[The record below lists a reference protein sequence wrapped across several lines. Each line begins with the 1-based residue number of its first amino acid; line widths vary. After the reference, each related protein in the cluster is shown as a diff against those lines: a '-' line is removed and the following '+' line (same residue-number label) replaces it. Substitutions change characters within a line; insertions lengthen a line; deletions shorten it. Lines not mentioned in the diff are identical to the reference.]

1 MSTDDAKSPSF
12 VRLIGSPL
20 MVAFCIL
27 LVPVLL
33 LTSAYLEH
41 VFIERTDLKR
51 PCTSISCFTILKR
64 SICPAELPCQS
75 PTFVQRASHDP
86 GVFHARKSAR

>member
-41 VFIERTDLKR
+41 VFIGTHRLKEALHVDQLLHYLEAVDLR
-51 PCTSISCFTILKR
+51 R
-64 SICPAELPCQS
+64 
-75 PTFVQRASHDP
+75 
-86 GVFHARKSAR
+86 

>member
-20 MVAFCIL
+20 MVACCIL

-33 LTSAYLEH
+33 LSLAYLEH
-41 VFIERTDLKR
+41 VFIGTHRLKEALHVDQLIHYLEAVNLR
-51 PCTSISCFTILKR
+51 P
-64 SICPAELPCQS
+64 
-75 PTFVQRASHDP
+75 
-86 GVFHARKSAR
+86 